1 MALGTSDKQRRF
13 DDPAALLGDRL
24 APGSVYRFLS
34 DEGDRLFGDDYFAD
48 LYTSSPKGRPTVP
61 ARVLATV
68 MVLQSFEGLSD
79 REACDRLGADL
90 RWQAACGV
98 SVGAEPFHPTV
109 LVGVRNRLRA
119 SERPR
124 RLLEDTVA
132 LAKTAGVVTSKV
144 RVLDSTAL
152 YDAVATQ
159 DTVTQLRSAIRKV
172 LGAVGRDLAIHIRAV
187 LAREDDY
194 AGVGKPPCDWDD
206 REAREVLVDALVL
219 DARAALM
226 VLDGED
232 LGPAGRSA
240 AELLAL
246 VAGQDVAEGD
256 DGVFRITRGVATDRV
271 LSTVDPEARHGH
283 KSHNRRFDGYKTH
296 LGIDPD
302 SEIITAATAT
312 PANVHDHDAV
322 DELVDELVD
331 GADGTDEHPMVMG
344 DAAYGDGATR
354 AKLRQVGVDVMAKL
368 APVRNAGRFTK
379 DDFAIDT
386 DTRTVTCPAGHTVSF
401 GRHTDGG
408 GAARFGARCTSCPLR
423 TTCTSSV
430 EGRAITIHPHE
441 NELALARSAQRDPE
455 WLERYRSTRPIV
467 ERKIAHFTRRA
478 WGGRKARCRGLARV
492 TTDVLTRAGALNLAR
507 LATLGLRWEDG
518 AWQTA

>member
-1 MALGTSDKQRRF
+1 MALGSSDKQRRF

-34 DEGDRLFGDDYFAD
+34 DEGERLFGDDYFAD
-48 LYTSSPKGRPTVP
+48 LYTTSAKGRPTVP

-109 LVGVRNRLRA
+109 LVGVRNRLRG

-124 RLLEDTVA
+124 RLLDDTVA
-132 LAKTAGVVTSKV
+132 LAKTAGVVTSRI
-144 RVLDSTAL
+144 RVLDSTSL

-172 LGAVGRDLAIHIRAV
+172 LTTVEGGLAVRIRAV
-187 LAREDDY
+187 LSRDDDY
-194 AGVGKPPCDWDD
+194 ASVGKPPCDWDD
-206 REAREVLVDALVL
+206 REAREVLVDALVR
-219 DARAALM
+219 DARAALV

-232 LGPAGRSA
+232 LGPSARGA

-256 DGVFRITRGVATDRV
+256 DGIFRIARGVAGDRV

-283 KSHNRRFDGYKTH
+283 KSVNRRFDGYKTH

-312 PANVHDHDAV
+312 PANAHDHDAV
-322 DELVDELVD
+322 DELVDEVVQEPD
-331 GADGTDEHPMVMG
+331 TPGEHPMVMG

-354 AKLRQVGVDVMAKL
+354 AKLRNLGIDVMAKL
-368 APVRNAGRFTK
+368 APVSNAGRFTK
-379 DDFAIDT
+379 DDFVIDT
-386 DTRTVTCPAGHTVSF
+386 GARTVRCPAGHTVTFELQS
-401 GRHTDGG
+401 HG
-408 GAARFGARCTSCPLR
+408 GATVHFRSRCVSCPLR
-423 TTCTSSV
+423 NECTSSV
-430 EGRAITIHPHE
+430 NGRAIVIHPHE
-441 NELALARSAQRDPE
+441 DELALARTAQRDPE

-507 LATLGLRWEDG
+507 LATLGLRWHDG
-518 AWQTA
+518 VWQTA

>member
-1 MALGTSDKQRRF
+1 MALGSSDKQRRF

-34 DEGDRLFGDDYFAD
+34 DEGERLFGDDYFA
-48 LYTSSPKGRPTVP
+48 YTTSAKGRPTVP

-109 LVGVRNRLRA
+109 LVGVRNRLRG

-124 RLLEDTVA
+124 RLLDDTVA
-132 LAKTAGVVTSKV
+132 LAKTAGVVTSRI
-144 RVLDSTAL
+144 RVLDSTSL

-159 DTVTQLRSAIRKV
+159 DTVTQLRSAIGKV
-172 LGAVGRDLAIHIRAV
+172 LTTVERDLAVPIRAV
-187 LAREDDY
+187 LARDDDY
-194 AGVGKPPCDWDD
+194 ASVGKPPCDWDD
-206 REAREVLVDALVL
+206 REAREVLVDALVR

-232 LGPAGRSA
+232 LGPSARGA

-256 DGVFRITRGVATDRV
+256 DGVFRIARGVAGDRV

-283 KSHNRRFDGYKTH
+283 KSQNRRFDGYKTH
-296 LGIDPD
+296 LGIDPE

-312 PANVHDHDAV
+312 PANAHDHDAV
-322 DELVDELVD
+322 DELVDEVVQE
-331 GADGTDEHPMVMG
+331 ADGTGEHPMMG

-354 AKLRQVGVDVMAKL
+354 AKLRNLGVDVMAKL
-368 APVRNAGRFTK
+368 APVRNAERFTK
-379 DDFAIDT
+379 DEFVIDT
-386 DTRTVTCPAGHTVSF
+386 GVRTVSCPAGHTATF
-401 GRHTDGG
+401 GLQSNG
-408 GAARFGARCTSCPLR
+408 GATAHFGARCATCPLR
-423 TTCTSSV
+423 GACTSAV
-430 EGRAITIHPHE
+430 DGRAVVIHPYE
-441 NELALARSAQRDPE
+441 DELALARTAQKDPE

-507 LATLGLRWEDG
+507 LATLGLRWNDG
-518 AWQTA
+518 AWQTV

>member
-24 APGSVYRFLS
+24 APGSLYRFLS

-48 LYTSSPKGRPTVP
+48 LYKASPKGRPTVP

-124 RLLEDTVA
+124 RLLDDTVA
-132 LAKTAGVVTSKV
+132 LSKTAGVVTSRV
-144 RVLDSTAL
+144 RVLDSTSL
-152 YDAVATQ
+152 FDAVATQ

-172 LGAVGRDLAIHIRAV
+172 LATVEHDLAVRIGTV
-187 LAREDDY
+187 LARDDDY
-194 AGVGKPPCDWDD
+194 ATVGKPPCDWDD
-206 REAREVLVDALVL
+206 KEAREALVDALVL

-232 LGPAGRSA
+232 LGPGAQSA
-240 AELLAL
+240 AQLLAL
-246 VAGQDVAEGD
+246 VAGQDVAEGA
-256 DGVFRITRGVATDRV
+256 DGIFRIARGVAKDRV

-283 KSHNRRFDGYKTH
+283 KSQNRRFDGYKTH
-296 LGIDPD
+296 LSIDPE

-312 PANVHDHDAV
+312 PANAHDNEAV
-322 DELVDELVD
+322 DELVDEVVQE
-331 GADGTDEHPMVMG
+331 ADGTGEHPIVMG

-354 AKLRQVGVDVMAKL
+354 AKLRTLGVDVMAKL
-368 APVRNAGRFTK
+368 APVRNADLFSK
-379 DDFAIDT
+379 DDFVIDT
-386 DTRTVTCPAGHTVSF
+386 GERTVTCPSGHTVAYRLQS
-401 GRHTDGG
+401 HG
-408 GAARFGARCTSCPLR
+408 GAVAYFGARCATCPLR
-423 TTCTSSV
+423 TSCTSSV
-430 EGRAITIHPHE
+430 SGRDIVIHPHE
-441 NELALARSAQRDPE
+441 NELALARTAQQDPE

-507 LATLGLRWEDG
+507 LAALGLRSNDG
-518 AWQTA
+518 AWGTA

>member
-1 MALGTSDKQRRF
+1 MALGTSDKRRRF
-13 DDPAALLGDRL
+13 DDPAVLLGDRL
-24 APGSVYRFLS
+24 VPGSVYRFLS
-34 DEGDRLFGDDYFAD
+34 DEGDRLFDDDYFAD
-48 LYTSSPKGRPTVP
+48 LYTASPRGRPTVP

-109 LVGVRNRLRA
+109 LVGVRNRLRV

-124 RLLEDTVA
+124 RLLDDTVA
-132 LAKTAGVVTSKV
+132 VAKAAGVVTSRV
-144 RVLDSTAL
+144 RVLDSTSL

-172 LGAVGRDLAIHIRAV
+172 LTTVERDLAGCIRAV
-187 LAREDDY
+187 LIRDDDY
-194 AGVGKPPCDWDD
+194 TAVGKPPCDWDD
-206 REAREVLVDALVL
+206 AQAREVLVDALVR

-232 LGPAGRSA
+232 LGHGARSA
-240 AELLAL
+240 VELLAL
-246 VAGQDVAEGD
+246 VAGQDVVEGD
-256 DGVFRITRGVATDRV
+256 DGTFRITRGVATDRV

-283 KSHNRRFDGYKTH
+283 KSHHRRFDGYKTH
-296 LGIDPD
+296 LGIDPG

-312 PANVHDHDAV
+312 PANAPDHDAV
-322 DELVDELVD
+322 DELVDEVIQE
-331 GADGTDEHPMVMG
+331 ADGKGEHPMVMG

-354 AKLRQVGVDVMAKL
+354 AKLRQLGVDVMAKL
-368 APVRNAGRFTK
+368 APVHNAGRFTK
-379 DDFAIDT
+379 DDFVIDT
-386 DTRTVTCPAGHTVSF
+386 GARTVTCPAGHTVAY
-401 GRHTDGG
+401 GLRANGG
-408 GAARFGARCTSCPLR
+408 GAARFGTRCATCPLR
-423 TTCTSSV
+423 TACTSSV
-430 EGRAITIHPHE
+430 AGRDVTIHPHE
-441 NELALARSAQRDPE
+441 DELALARTAQQDPE

-492 TTDVLTRAGALNLAR
+492 ITDVLTRAGALNLAR
-507 LATLGLRWEDG
+507 LATLGLRWNDG